1 MGGPTDKE
9 AQMAWVGQ
17 DTDFCQTITTAL
29 TIFLL
34 RVRSSVRAYYAVNM
48 RIYLPPGLRVRIDKI
63 FIYGRP
69 PTRAP
74 RMAIWSYYMPNGPR
88 EHKLS

>member
-17 DTDFCQTITTAL
+17 DTDFRQTITTAL

-69 PTRAP
+69 PPPAP
-74 RMAIWSYYMPNGPR
+74 RLAIWS
-88 EHKLS
+88 

>member
-29 TIFLL
+29 TNFLL

-69 PTRAP
+69 PPPAP
-74 RMAIWSYYMPNGPR
+74 RLAIWSCYMPNGPR

>member
-17 DTDFCQTITTAL
+17 DIDFCQTITTAL

-34 RVRSSVRAYYAVNM
+34 RVRSSVKAYYAVNM

-63 FIYGRP
+63 FIYERP
-69 PTRAP
+69 PPPGPSAGDLV
-74 RMAIWSYYMPNGPR
+74 MLYAKWSQR
-88 EHKLS
+88 T